1 MTEQNK
7 DIENLNKEVTVTTNN
22 SSTTSNVDKIL
33 FHQLDVVTKDPI
45 KDKAWEQEQQKK
57 TLQETTK
64 QEQSQK
70 ADTKTTVQEASKP
83 KILDV
88 SNVDLQT
95 LKIWF
100 DTKPFTNELENSIR
114 VLPRIVFSDDTIEY
128 YIQERMKKNKE
139 LNFYLSTEE
148 EMTMALATDIE

>member
-22 SSTTSNVDKIL
+22 SSSTSNVDKIL

-45 KDKAWEQEQQKK
+45 KDKAWKQEQQEKA
-57 TLQETTK
+57 LQEARQTSK
-64 QEQSQK
+64 V
-70 ADTKTTVQEASKP
+70 DTKTTVQETSKS

-139 LNFYLSTEE
+139 FNFYLSTDE
-148 EMTMALATDIE
+148 EMSMALATDIE

>member
-7 DIENLNKEVTVTTNN
+7 DIENLNKEVTITTNN
-22 SSTTSNVDKIL
+22 SSSTSNVDKIL

-45 KDKAWEQEQQKK
+45 KDKAWKQEQQEKA
-57 TLQETTK
+57 LQEARQTSK
-64 QEQSQK
+64 V
-70 ADTKTTVQEASKP
+70 DTKTTVQETSKS

-139 LNFYLSTEE
+139 FNFYLSTDE
-148 EMTMALATDIE
+148 EMSMALATDIE

>member
-1 MTEQNK
+1 MKEQNK

-22 SSTTSNVDKIL
+22 SSSTSNVDKIL

-45 KDKAWEQEQQKK
+45 KDKAWKQEQQEKA
-57 TLQETTK
+57 LQEARQTSK
-64 QEQSQK
+64 V
-70 ADTKTTVQEASKP
+70 DTKTTVQETSKS

-139 LNFYLSTEE
+139 FNFYLSTDE
-148 EMTMALATDIE
+148 EMSMALATDIE

>member
-64 QEQSQK
+64 QEQSPK

>member
-1 MTEQNK
+1 MTEQTK

-64 QEQSQK
+64 QEQSPK

-88 SNVDLQT
+88 SNVDIQT

-148 EMTMALATDIE
+148 EMTMALATDME

>member
-22 SSTTSNVDKIL
+22 SSSTSNVDKIL

-45 KDKAWEQEQQKK
+45 KDKAWEYEQQKK
-57 TLQETTK
+57 TLQESTK
-64 QEQSQK
+64 QEQSPK
-70 ADTKTTVQEASKP
+70 VDTNTTVQETSKS

-139 LNFYLSTEE
+139 FNFYLSTDE
-148 EMTMALATDIE
+148 EMSMALATDIE

>member
-1 MTEQNK
+1 MKEQNK

-70 ADTKTTVQEASKP
+70 DDTKTTVQEASKP

-100 DTKPFTNELENSIR
+100 DTKPFTNEFENSIR
-114 VLPRIVFSDDTIEY
+114 VLQRIVFSDDTIEY

>member
-64 QEQSQK
+64 QEQSPK
-70 ADTKTTVQEASKP
+70 VDTNTTVQETSKSN
-83 KILDV
+83 ILDV

-95 LKIWF
+95 LKTWF

-139 LNFYLSTEE
+139 FNFYLSTEE
-148 EMTMALATDIE
+148 